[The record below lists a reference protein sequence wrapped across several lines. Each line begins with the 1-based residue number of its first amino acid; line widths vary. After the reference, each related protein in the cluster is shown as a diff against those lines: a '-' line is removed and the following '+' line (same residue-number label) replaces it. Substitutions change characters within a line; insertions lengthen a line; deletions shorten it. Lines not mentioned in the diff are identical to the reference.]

1 MNTKTTTSVSAA
13 ELIKQDHRAV
23 EKLYRAYK
31 AAEGNKGERE
41 RLAEQICMSLEQHAK
56 MEEKHFYPA
65 VREKAKTK
73 DDLMV
78 AEAYAEHLG
87 MKGLVKTVQN
97 MPEGRARESLMSA
110 LMGVVKHHVRE
121 EETEMLPKAEKLL
134 GADMMEELGRKM
146 LTLSPSEK
154 QKAAA
159 ERMAM

>member
-1 MNTKTTTSVSAA
+1 MMDMNTKTTMSAA
-13 ELIKQDHRAV
+13 ELIKKDHRAV

-41 RLAEQICMSLEQHAK
+41 RLAEEICASLSEHAK

-65 VREKAKTK
+65 LREKAKTK

-87 MKGLVKTVQN
+87 MKGLVKTVEA

-110 LMGVVKHHVRE
+110 LMGVVKHHVKE

-134 GADMMEELGRKM
+134 GAEMMAELGRKM
-146 LTLSPSEK
+146 ATLSPSEK
-154 QKAAA
+154 RKTRAA
-159 ERMAM
+159 M